1 MTAAADL
8 ENRLH
13 DEIEDL
19 KSALADVPA
28 PLRNQGLFAGY
39 ESRLTSLEEQLLSV
53 RVERLK
59 TKYAELV
66 PAGVARE
73 DPTSTSLA
81 TAEDV
86 SRAVE
91 AVERMRQSRHR
102 SRLSYRYSFFTLAGA
117 LIASGVVLAG
127 DTGRFLRLAA
137 AAEHYVGMWVVI
149 VTVGQLVARHF
160 ENVRADAEYH
170 LELLRNQLESLSNA
184 YKARQQPEPK
194 SYERTLPLLR
204 DRHVE

>member
-1 MTAAADL
+1 MTAPADL
-8 ENRLH
+8 EDRLH

-19 KSALADVPA
+19 KSTLADVPA

-39 ESRLTSLEEQLLSV
+39 ESRLTSLEEQLLSL
-53 RVERLK
+53 RVKQLM

-66 PAGVARE
+66 PADVARE
-73 DPTSTSLA
+73 EPPSTSLA

-91 AVERMRQSRHR
+91 AVERMRQRRHR
-102 SRLSYRYSFFTLAGA
+102 SMLSYRYSFFMLAGA

-127 DTGRFLRLAA
+127 NTGRFLTLA
-137 AAEHYVGMWVVI
+137 AAEHSVGMWVVI
-149 VTVGQLVARHF
+149 VTVGQLVVRHF
-160 ENVRADAEYH
+160 ENVRAEAESH

-184 YKARQQPEPK
+184 YKATQKPEPK

-204 DRHVE
+204 DRHVK